1 MLDVG
6 WSELL
11 VLGVLALLVV
21 GPKELPRLMRTV
33 GQWVNRARTMARDF
47 QRGMEDVAREADIQE
62 LSEARKMLDD
72 VRSIK
77 TQAQKGLTNPG
88 NWAKKQVTQAV
99 DEDEREAEA
108 TVSAPAKDA
117 VESAPAK
124 AAVESVPAEADSVSA
139 PVKAASV
146 SASAKAASVSA
157 PAKAAAKSAPAKAA
171 AKSAPAKAAAKSAPA
186 KAAAVRAPAKAAT
199 VSAPAKAATVS
210 AAAPATSET
219 GSSG

>member
-33 GQWVNRARTMARDF
+33 GQWINRARTMARDF

-77 TQAQKGLTNPG
+77 TEAQKGLTNPG

-99 DEDEREAEA
+99 GEDEREAEA
-108 TVSAPAKDA
+108 TVSAPA
-117 VESAPAK
+117 E
-124 AAVESVPAEADSVSA
+124 AAAMSTPAEA
-139 PVKAASV
+139 
-146 SASAKAASVSA
+146 
-157 PAKAAAKSAPAKAA
+157 
-171 AKSAPAKAAAKSAPA
+171 
-186 KAAAVRAPAKAAT
+186 AAVSTPAKAAT
-199 VSAPAKAATVS
+199 ESAPAKAATVS
-210 AAAPATSET
+210 TSAKAATVSTPAKAAAVSAAAPAASEK